1 MSGLLKK
8 PADLHENPPVN
19 PILTSSP
26 SPCPLPANKMI
37 GFVRPAL
44 AILVAFAADGF
55 QFVIPPLWWLAD
67 GFAFIALLFV
77 FGLRWQIFLSLLV
90 EVIPGIALFP
100 TWSIAVVAMLA
111 TQNSHKSNGP

>member
-1 MSGLLKK
+1 M
-8 PADLHENPPVN
+8 
-19 PILTSSP
+19 
-26 SPCPLPANKMI
+26 
-37 GFVRPAL
+37 GFVRPVL
-44 AILVAFAADGF
+44 AFLVAFAADGF

-67 GFAFIALLFV
+67 GFAFVSLLFV

-111 TQNSHKSNGP
+111 SQNSNKSNGT